1 GRLAGPERRLG
12 RRVGVVEADRM
23 GRRARRAHRLA
34 QAGGGSR
41 AAPPRRDAD
50 RADAHRDRA
59 GRDRGAGADA
69 AARRAGVHAPM
80 SRDRSRFEDG
90 RFEMP
95 TSTRR
100 QFLKGA
106 LASSGA
112 LLAPRIT
119 FAATASDARFV
130 WVLLRGGLDGL
141 AAVPPY
147 ADPDYARLRR
157 ELAIPAPGT
166 DGGALDLDGFF
177 GLHPSLPF
185 LHEAFADGDLAVLHA
200 VATPYRDRSHFD
212 AQDVLESG
220 VAQPHAS
227 DSGWLNRALASL
239 PAATSPE
246 GARAVALGHNVP
258 LVLRGPAEVTSWTP
272 SRLPPLD
279 DDTLERI
286 ADLYSDDA
294 LLSRRLADAL
304 ATQARAAESMEDER
318 EIRGRGNAQ
327 LVDAVRTA
335 ASFLEEDGAASVAV
349 LDTSGWDTHAN
360 EGAAQ
365 GQLALRLAALD
376 SALRELKRRLGPS

>member
-1 GRLAGPERRLG
+1 
-12 RRVGVVEADRM
+12 
-23 GRRARRAHRLA
+23 
-34 QAGGGSR
+34 
-41 AAPPRRDAD
+41 
-50 RADAHRDRA
+50 
-59 GRDRGAGADA
+59 
-69 AARRAGVHAPM
+69 
-80 SRDRSRFEDG
+80 
-90 RFEMP
+90 
-95 TSTRR
+95 
-100 QFLKGA
+100 
-106 LASSGA
+106 
-112 LLAPRIT
+112 
-119 FAATASDARFV
+119 
-130 WVLLRGGLDGL
+130 
-141 AAVPPY
+141 
-147 ADPDYARLRR
+147 
-157 ELAIPAPGT
+157 
-166 DGGALDLDGFF
+166 
-177 GLHPSLPF
+177 
-185 LHEAFADGDLAVLHA
+185 AVLHA

-239 PAATSPE
+239 PAGATASPE

-335 ASFLEEDGAASVAV
+335 ASFLGEDGAASVAV
-349 LDTSGWDTHAN
+349 LDT
-360 EGAAQ
+360 
-365 GQLALRLAALD
+365 
-376 SALRELKRRLGPS
+376 